1 MSYFV
6 ILDST
11 GNLVESFTEE
21 GEARA
26 ELERIAQQDPD
37 AAGEYA
43 ILQYDSTGHP
53 VGDAI
58 VGSQSSPAHA

>member
-11 GNLVESFTEE
+11 GNLVESFDGE

-26 ELERIAQQDPD
+26 ALLRISEQDPD
-37 AAGEYA
+37 NAEEYA

-58 VGSQSSPAHA
+58 VGHGHPAHA